1 MNAHQIFII
10 LSTLILS
17 SCAQEYIPSTVTF
30 CQSGNCTTTLTSEL
44 SSAKSTLHCAFYDLD
59 LPEII
64 AVLQKKSKT
73 NDVKLVMDRDN
84 YNPSILPKDKL
95 RTNKGSQ
102 LMHNKFCVID
112 GKTVTTGSF
121 NPTYNDAYVNDNNL
135 VVFDSAEMASVY
147 ETEFAELW
155 QGKFGKGNRSKS
167 SFGNVNVYFCPEDHC
182 AERLRNEIKK
192 AKSNIQF
199 MVFSFT
205 HSGVGNELILA
216 HERGVDVSG
225 IFDKSQ
231 NSRFSQAKRLKA
243 QGMDIKIEEN
253 PGKLHHKV
261 FIIDE
266 KTVITGSFNPSENAD
281 ERNDENM
288 VIIRDPVIASLFSD
302 EYERLKK
309 T

>member
-1 MNAHQIFII
+1 MWIACVALLLLACSSPIPPSDII
-10 LSTLILS
+10 
-17 SCAQEYIPSTVTF
+17 F
-30 CQSGNCTTTLTSEL
+30 CQSQNCTSALVSEL
-44 SSAKSTLHCAFYDLD
+44 SSAQSTLHCAFYDLD

-84 YNPSILPKDKL
+84 YNPSILPKDRL

-135 VVFDSAEMASVY
+135 VVIDSVEMALVY

-155 QGKFGKGNRSKS
+155 QGKFGKGNHSKN
-167 SFGNVNVYFCPEDHC
+167 SFGNANVYFCPEDHC
-182 AERLRNEIKK
+182 ADRLRSEIKK
-192 AKSNIQF
+192 AEHNIRF

-216 HERGVDVSG
+216 YERGIHIEG

-288 VIIRDPVIASLFSD
+288 VIIHDADIAH
-302 EYERLKK
+302 EYLNEFQRLQENRNI
-309 T
+309 